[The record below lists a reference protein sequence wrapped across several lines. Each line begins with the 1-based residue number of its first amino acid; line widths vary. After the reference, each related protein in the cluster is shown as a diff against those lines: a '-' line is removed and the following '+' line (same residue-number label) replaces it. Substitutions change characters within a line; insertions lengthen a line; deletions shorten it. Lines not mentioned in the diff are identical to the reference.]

1 MLKRSGIVI
10 TVLIVCLCVT
20 ACGAA
25 WADVTLNADTF
36 GANFLSVLLYEIHK
50 IDGMSDKKEGDTLT
64 DEEIAKVTRI
74 SVPDSKLAFTELE
87 LKGIEKFTS
96 LTYLDARSIT
106 STALDVSAL
115 TKLETLLVSG
125 KNITSLTILTTTSGA
140 ISLKN
145 LTASHCTSLTSLNLS
160 EVEGGNG
167 GANTTYSIENLDLS
181 SCTKLQNLDISGC
194 PALETLNVSVLNSDL
209 SQRDYRN
216 FLTSKVSTL
225 TEQISKVSACQRMTR
240 Q

>member
-20 ACGAA
+20 VCGAA

-36 GANFLSVLLYEIHK
+36 GEDFLSVLLYEIHK

-194 PALETLNVSVLNSDL
+194 PALETLNVSGCTQLGSITKGL
-209 SQRDYRN
+209 SEFPHLKSVNADGTNLKSFRPVR
-216 FLTSKVSTL
+216 
-225 TEQISKVSACQRMTR
+225 E
-240 Q
+240 